1 MKQFYIPFLFVL
13 VLTSACSSGDKVTN
27 IDLNFQVE
35 ITDSLQIDY
44 LGDLWI
50 QDYDSVSQECVA
62 LTKNDQELLFID
74 SQGEIASTLNIP
86 FEGPNSMQ
94 GIFLLSYRNEI
105 LHILSSVSGFH
116 FIGKDGEFKRSIL
129 LPYQYIFHNNALD
142 PAFSSL
148 GDQIA
153 YFKPVNFEDLRKGG
167 EVEFVKYLYTAP
179 FLEVMDTVSKEIS
192 TTMEF
197 PQTSMYAD
205 GNYYFFPFP
214 RIKKLGG
221 NWYLHFDHEL
231 KYFVYEEIG
240 EEIVL
245 EKTVDLEVKDA
256 VLPRAEEFE
265 VAMQYSMS
273 DQRPATI
280 LQLYRL
286 EEKTIVFYKKGI
298 PEKTVELDPTASN
311 LDQMNQTYA
320 AVFDEENNLIQ
331 NGIDVPEGL
340 IFSRA
345 ITEDGELLAKK
356 DQVYLGVEEDQV
368 IYYKLKVLEEGK

>member
-1 MKQFYIPFLFVL
+1 MRM
-13 VLTSACSSGDKVTN
+13 G
-27 IDLNFQVE
+27 
-35 ITDSLQIDY
+35 ITISFRFP
-44 LGDLWI
+44 G
-50 QDYDSVSQECVA
+50 S
-62 LTKNDQELLFID
+62 
-74 SQGEIASTLNIP
+74 
-86 FEGPNSMQ
+86 
-94 GIFLLSYRNEI
+94 RNW
-105 LHILSSVSGFH
+105 
-116 FIGKDGEFKRSIL
+116 
-129 LPYQYIFHNNALD
+129 
-142 PAFSSL
+142 
-148 GDQIA
+148 
-153 YFKPVNFEDLRKGG
+153 
-167 EVEFVKYLYTAP
+167 
-179 FLEVMDTVSKEIS
+179 
-192 TTMEF
+192 
-197 PQTSMYAD
+197 
-205 GNYYFFPFP
+205 
-214 RIKKLGG
+214 GG